1 MKKIKITLIGLLLCF
16 TYSGFAQENVTDEFT
31 IEAQILEL
39 MTITSAS
46 GEDVMS
52 FGTIKRT
59 TSDNGME
66 AADIIINTATT
77 ARVTGSGDIRDFN
90 KEDLTT
96 TSESAFAGTSTIT
109 GGIGD
114 EAQYARFTIT
124 GSENHSYTISLAS
137 TSLTL
142 TRENNVTETGTDFAT
157 MTVKDFTAHV
167 TGTGLTTATIL
178 DFETDLTGLVE
189 TLGSQ
194 AASFTGKSVVSFG
207 ATLKIGADQRAGT
220 YKSDAAGMQVTVDYE

>member
-59 TSDNGME
+59 TTDDGMK

-77 ARVTGSGDIRDFN
+77 ARVDGNGDIRDFN
-90 KEDLTT
+90 KKDLST
-96 TSESAFAGTSTIT
+96 TSESAFAGTSTK
-109 GGIGD
+109 GGISD
-114 EAQYARFTIT
+114 EARYAIFTIT

-137 TSLTL
+137 TSLLL
-142 TRENNVTETGTDFAT
+142 TRENNVTETGTAVAT
-157 MTVKDFTAHV
+157 MTVEDFTAHV
-167 TGTGLTTATIL
+167 TGTDLTNATIL

-220 YKSDAAGMQVTVDYE
+220 YKSDAAGMLVTVDYE

>member
-59 TSDNGME
+59 TTDDGMK

-77 ARVTGSGDIRDFN
+77 ARVDGNGDIRDFN
-90 KEDLTT
+90 KKDLST
-96 TSESAFAGTSTIT
+96 TSESAFAGTSTK
-109 GGIGD
+109 GGISD
-114 EAQYARFTIT
+114 EARYAIFTIT

-137 TSLTL
+137 TSLLL

-178 DFETDLTGLVE
+178 DFKTDLTGLVE